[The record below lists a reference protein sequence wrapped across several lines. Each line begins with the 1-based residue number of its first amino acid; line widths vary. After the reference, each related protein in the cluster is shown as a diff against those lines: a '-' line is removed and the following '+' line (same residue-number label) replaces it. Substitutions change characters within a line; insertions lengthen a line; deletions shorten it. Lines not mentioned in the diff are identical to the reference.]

1 MKLNY
6 LITPT
11 ANIADIGKVGS
22 SSLSYAILKTFHP
35 EKEIVWEGADPANTP
50 NHLGRNRIPRTET
63 PELTVLVP
71 VRDAVER
78 FRSACSQ
85 SRIEDVDALLTK
97 LETGGVLRNDNKA
110 IESFHFRPQSDYLY
124 PDSTVKLYRFPED
137 FDALGTEG
145 GLPVPLPVINDGD
158 SQNPPKPNLTA
169 EQITRLEAIYADDIA
184 LRDSIATAG
193 QELIVPPAPPA
204 PTEPLDLEAV
214 KASLRPERNRLLTS
228 SDWTQLNDTPLPE
241 DHIAAWAAYRQ
252 DLRDLTDEI
261 DENGEVDFPEKP

>member
-22 SSLSYAILKTFHP
+22 SSLSYAILQSFHP

-97 LETGGVLRNDNKA
+97 LETDGVLRNDNKA

-137 FDALGTEG
+137 LDALGTEA

-169 EQITRLEAIYADDIA
+169 EQEARVLAIYADDVT
-184 LRDSIATAG
+184 LFESIATAG
-193 QELIVPPAPPA
+193 QELVVPPTPLAPP
-204 PTEPLDLEAV
+204 EPLDLEAV